1 MSTLGGDP
9 YSGSSKLF
17 IGPLGIV
24 QIGFKGYD
32 LGKTV
37 AEATLDVDQDVKDI
51 MYQQDGTKAA
61 DHVRTGIDY
70 ILKCTFGEIKTGLL
84 KLLIPGITS
93 EEPSGSDDGAVIG
106 RSIFQSMLDNEAGV
120 LKVAATDENGA
131 PETDL
136 EHILNFYH
144 AIPIVTGTII
154 NWGADTQRNLAVEF
168 RLKYHTFT
176 VSELSALSRSE
187 GGAFGYLGDPAAED
201 VTPVVW
207 PDKSAPVIVT
217 AIATAAVTLEVV
229 FNEQFDFQSA
239 HVNGHYS
246 VSVNGVVIIS
256 TNSVI
261 DDPTKKLTITLPA
274 ATFTDSDDVILL
286 TISALA
292 IQDEESSPNVYPG
305 IVNFSVTPWAG

>member
-9 YSGSSKLF
+9 YSGNSKLF

-37 AEATLDVDQDVKDI
+37 AEATLDVDQDIKDI

-84 KLLIPGITS
+84 KLLIPGVTS
-93 EEPSGSDDGAVIG
+93 EEPGASDDGAVIG

-120 LKVAATDENGA
+120 LKVVATDENGA

-144 AIPIVTGTII
+144 AIPIVTGTIV

-176 VSELSALSRSE
+176 EAELSALTRTE

-217 AIATAAVTLEVV
+217 AIAVSATSLEIV
-229 FNEQFDFQSA
+229 FDEVFDYQSA
-239 HVNGHYS
+239 HVNGHWS
-246 VSVNGVVIIS
+246 VIVNDVVIIS
-256 TNSVI
+256 TAGAI
-261 DDPTKKLTITLPA
+261 DDPTKKATITLPA

-292 IQDEESSPNVYPG
+292 IQDEESTPNVYPG